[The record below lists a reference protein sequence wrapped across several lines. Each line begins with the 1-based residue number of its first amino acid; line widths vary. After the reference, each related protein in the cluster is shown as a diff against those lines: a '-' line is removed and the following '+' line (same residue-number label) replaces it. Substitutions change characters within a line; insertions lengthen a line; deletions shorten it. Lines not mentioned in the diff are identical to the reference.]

1 MGRLIN
7 ANKNYSITLTKIE
20 AHMSQMVC
28 ATSKTNFL
36 SDNQLKMLQRALTA
50 NTHKK
55 YVWVKVVDEA

>member
-1 MGRLIN
+1 MLI
-7 ANKNYSITLTKIE
+7 KITALHSPKLKHICLRW
-20 AHMSQMVC
+20 SVLQG
-28 ATSKTNFL
+28 KTNFL